1 MKRIFVLFF
10 IGLATVSSQTDSLN
24 WKQYARI
31 GGASAE
37 EINGGFGYYRLNRR
51 TDNTFRDLRFFAY
64 GLQKESFIYIR
75 YKSSDKYVSAPR
87 FYRYTV
93 TSYRK
98 NTRAGVKLQYHFNQG
113 FGLFLK
119 EYEQGLVNMEIGHA
133 FDMSDY
139 LNEERKTSYLK
150 TGIFWD
156 HNASRFSTKLEVEHF
171 QQISEIHVN
180 NLTRNQYLFELIF
193 PIKNGVSINMNY
205 ELEDYLGQSQT
216 NISSFSVAL
225 DWRGNLKWTF

>member
-1 MKRIFVLFF
+1 
-10 IGLATVSSQTDSLN
+10 
-24 WKQYARI
+24 
-31 GGASAE
+31 
-37 EINGGFGYYRLNRR
+37 
-51 TDNTFRDLRFFAY
+51 
-64 GLQKESFIYIR
+64 
-75 YKSSDKYVSAPR
+75 
-87 FYRYTV
+87 
-93 TSYRK
+93 
-98 NTRAGVKLQYHFNQG
+98 
-113 FGLFLK
+113 
-119 EYEQGLVNMEIGHA
+119 MEIGHA

-205 ELEDYLGQSQT
+205 ELEVGQDQT
-216 NISSFSVAL
+216 NISSISIAMG
-225 DWRGNLKWTF
+225 WRGNLEWTLLY

>member
-37 EINGGFGYYRLNRR
+37 KINGGFGYYRLNRR
-51 TDNTFRDLRFFAY
+51 TDNTFRDLRIFAY

-139 LNEERKTSYLK
+139 PIEERKIPTLK
-150 TGIFWD
+150 TAIFG
-156 HNASRFSTKLEVEHF
+156 
-171 QQISEIHVN
+171 VN
-180 NLTRNQYLFELIF
+180 NV
-193 PIKNGVSINMNY
+193 P
-205 ELEDYLGQSQT
+205 
-216 NISSFSVAL
+216 SF
-225 DWRGNLKWTF
+225 